1 MSYLPISLNVENKN
15 ILIIGGG
22 NVAYQKAKNIL
33 AYAKHVT
40 VVAPEFIVELQQMD
54 GLNFISDVYKPEYLK
69 DQFLVYACTDSK
81 KVNQQISSDSEKAGV
96 LCNRTDNA
104 DCSDF
109 ISSVILENE
118 SIIAGINSKNRNPQ
132 KTLAVKEELN
142 RFLRERELLEKQK
155 KELKGKVFL
164 VGFGPGNPD
173 LLTKKGE
180 KLLKQADIIFY
191 DDLLA
196 SEALDEYPGEKEYV
210 GKRRGNH
217 SKEQSE
223 INEILFKAARE
234 GHMVVRLKGGDPFIF
249 GRGGEEKSYLEEK
262 GIPVEVIPG
271 ITSAVGA
278 AAFSGIP
285 LTHRGV
291 SSSVSF
297 GTAHGKNSFCIS
309 ETDTSVYYMG
319 AKNLREIARK
329 YLENNYP
336 ADYSVGIIYNV
347 SMPDQEVIYTTISDI
362 AEGKVTLKSPAI
374 SIFGD
379 TVKKGKQPL

>member
-1 MSYLPISLNVENKN
+1 MSYLPVSLNVENKK
-15 ILIIGGG
+15 ILIVGGG
-22 NVAYQKAKNIL
+22 NVAYQKAKNIRS
-33 AYAKHVT
+33 YAKDIT
-40 VVAPEFIVELQQMD
+40 VVAPDFSEELRQMPGVNLICD
-54 GLNFISDVYKPEYLK
+54 KYNKEYLS
-69 DQFLVYACTDSK
+69 DAFLVYACTDSQE
-81 KVNQQISSDSEKAGV
+81 VNQQISSDSEEVGA

-104 DCSDF
+104 DFSDF
-109 ISSVILENE
+109 TSSAIAEND
-118 SIIAGINSKNRNPQ
+118 SITIGINSKKRDP
-132 KTLAVKEELN
+132 KKILALKKELDQ
-142 RFLRERELLEKQK
+142 LLEENEWLEEQK
-155 KELKGKVFL
+155 KTLKGKVFL

-191 DDLLA
+191 DDLLT
-196 SEALDEYPGEKEYV
+196 SDALNKYSGEKEYV

-223 INEILFKAARE
+223 INEILFKAACE

-249 GRGGEEKSYLEEK
+249 GRGGEEKSYLEER
-262 GIPVEVIPG
+262 GIAVEVVPG

-319 AKNLREIARK
+319 AKNLRAIARK
-329 YLENNYP
+329 YQENGFPPDYP
-336 ADYSVGIIYNV
+336 VGIVYNA
-347 SMPDQEVIYTTISDI
+347 SMPDQEAIYTTISDI
-362 AEGKVTLKSPAI
+362 AEGKVALKSPAI
-374 SIFGD
+374 SIFGN
-379 TVKKGKQPL
+379 TVKIGNKPI